1 MRYLTLTKHLKSP
14 ALAALAAFAFF
25 SSATAQIRYEL
36 VVPEVS
42 GTPINRVSTQSNE
55 INENGETLLN
65 RVSTFA
71 VWKDKAITNIVSG
84 LSDYPASFSSINAS
98 SINRFGQ
105 VVGTKTYRVKDE
117 NGTHTDSFPFYW
129 DNHNGLV
136 DLDDLGGRSADG
148 AGTTT
153 LYKLNDE
160 GLAIGTT
167 QVFDGNEKAGNQ
179 AFVWSFENGR
189 SDISPLH
196 EIGAY
201 SFTTPQGLN
210 TAGTVV
216 GTYRK
221 FSSTVANYNEHA
233 FIYDAERGS
242 RDLAGIDSDF
252 FQADHY
258 TARDI
263 NESNMLVGERDRHA
277 YLYDLD
283 AMSGY
288 EISSSDDSNRATKAY
303 ALNNNDVVAGTTEN
317 RDNSGH
323 SPIIWTRSTGT
334 IELLPQI
341 KRDLENILP
350 EGITADSCKI
360 TPKSINTRGQ
370 ISASLETATTFSR
383 EIVLTPVLDFHW
395 HSQVVTEENGVRG
408 VRYTHSKAK
417 QEATG
422 TIPVAA
428 LGYEIAF
435 ECSSDMQNWS
445 PIPADSQETLLKETN
460 DAIELFVPFSQC
472 IFIRPAL
479 KTISSEGTANEPI

>member
-1 MRYLTLTKHLKSP
+1 MRHLTLTRNLKCSALV
-14 ALAALAAFAFF
+14 ALASFGLLSA
-25 SSATAQIRYEL
+25 ATAQIRYEL

-42 GTPINRVSTQSNE
+42 GNPINRVSTQSNE

-71 VWKDKAITNIVSG
+71 VWKDRAITKIVSG

-105 VVGTKTYRVKDE
+105 VVGTKTYRVKNE
-117 NGTHTDSFPFYW
+117 NGTHMDSFPFYW
-129 DNHNGLV
+129 DNQNGLV
-136 DLDDLGGRSADG
+136 DLDDLGGRSSDG

-153 LYKLNDE
+153 LFKLNDE

-167 QVFDGNEKAGNQ
+167 QVFDGTERAGNQ
-179 AFVWSFENGR
+179 AFIWSFENGR
-189 SDISPLH
+189 SEISPLH
-196 EIGAY
+196 EVGTY
-201 SFTTPQGLN
+201 SFTSPQGLN

-221 FSSTVANYNEHA
+221 FGSTVESYNERA
-233 FIYDAERGS
+233 FIFDAEHGS

-263 NESNMLVGERDRHA
+263 NESNMLVGEKDRKA
-277 YLYDLD
+277 YLYDLE
-283 AMSGY
+283 AKIGY
-288 EISSSDDSNRATKAY
+288 EISSANGSDRATKAF

-317 RDNSGH
+317 RDHSGR

-341 KRDLENILP
+341 ERDLGKILP
-350 EGITADSCKI
+350 AGITANSCNI
-360 TPKSINTRGQ
+360 TPKSINTGGQ

-395 HSQVVTEENGVRG
+395 HSQTVAEENGVRG

-417 QEATG
+417 QAATG
-422 TIPVAA
+422 TIPVSA

-435 ECSSDMQNWS
+435 ECSSDMKSWT
-445 PIPADSQETLLKETN
+445 PIPADSAETLLKETT
-460 DAIELFVPFSQC
+460 DTIELFVPFAEC

-479 KTISSEGTANEPI
+479 KAIASDTTATETI